1 MKKLSICAVLL
12 STAGAFGASAGT
24 VVFDPGQAGADTIT
38 DSGFSNFTSLDL
50 NQDGVNDIELGIG
63 GYFRAGGFVNALSD
77 QFRFVGGPPN
87 VTPPTVTVTDAAGR
101 DVLIDDPNSFE
112 APYQE
117 VYISSTNGIAD
128 LFDAGD
134 VVGANTFGDD
144 SGFQDLFDAASDN
157 AIPNVGDG
165 GFLGFR
171 LDIGTS
177 IYRQLDGFLPTGFAS
192 TPESFYAFLE
202 VEHGSIIFGQ
212 AGFNNVAGAG
222 AIIPGGPTT
231 PIPLPAGLPL
241 LLAGLGAFAFVK
253 RRKS

>member
-1 MKKLSICAVLL
+1 MKKLSICSILL
-12 STAGAFGASAGT
+12 SSAGTFGASAGT
-24 VVFDPGQAGADTIT
+24 VVFDPGQAGADSIT

-50 NQDGVNDIELGIG
+50 NQDGVDDIELGIG
-63 GYFRAGGFVNALSD
+63 GYIRAGGFVNALSNE
-77 QFRFVGGPPN
+77 FRFVGGPPS
-87 VTPPTVTVTDAAGR
+87 VTPPTVTVTDASVR
-101 DVLIDDPNSFE
+101 VIPTDDVISFE

-117 VYISSTNGIAD
+117 VFISSTNGIAD

-134 VVGANTFGDD
+134 VVDASTFGDH

-177 IYRQLDGFLPTGFAS
+177 IYRQLDGFRPTGFAS

-212 AGFNNVAGAG
+212 AGYSNVASAG
-222 AIIPGGPTT
+222 AIIPGGSTT

-241 LLAGLGAFAFVK
+241 LLAGLSAFAFVK